1 MAYKKLMVSSM
12 VGLFMASTGAMAADQ
27 GQGQIRFIGSIIES
41 PCSIDPDKTTQEVN
55 FGQVS
60 ASYLNSTD
68 AKSGPEEVL
77 IELKDCTLSG
87 NGDDDSVKVTFSGQQ
102 VTDETYLNVS
112 GVDGVGVTMVD
123 WQNTDVKWGA
133 TPTNAH
139 SITPGSNTLNY
150 NAYLAKLPGSAAAI
164 TTGDFVA
171 ITNFTLA
178 YE

>member
-60 ASYLNSTD
+60 SAFLNSTG
-68 AKSGPEEVL
+68 AKSGPEEVI

-123 WQNTDVKWGA
+123 WQNTAVKWGA
-133 TPTNAH
+133 TPANAH
-139 SITPGSNTLNY
+139 SITAGRNTLNY
-150 NAYLAKLPGSAAAI
+150 NAYLEKLPNISAI